1 MSPSRTRRTSTVVS
15 VDFSAD
21 VSVDGVDVV
30 SVGVGVLVDE
40 LEPELDGT
48 DPPDDG
54 AGAGAGAG
62 ADAGVVCVGAGVCV
76 VVGVAVTV
84 CVGVDDELVG
94 VGDAVCVGVEV
105 GDGDASRGCSRGAS
119 LTGPAVVP
127 ESGTGVGSSRLPDC
141 EDSDFG
147 ESTPAHPALRTTATR
162 ATTTKTWRVSLRTR
176 VHPGSP
182 AIRVR

>member
-1 MSPSRTRRTSTVVS
+1 M
-15 VDFSAD
+15 
-21 VSVDGVDVV
+21 DVV

-76 VVGVAVTV
+76 VVGVAVAV
-84 CVGVDDELVG
+84 CVGVDADDVDDELVG

-141 EDSDFG
+141 VDSDFG
-147 ESTPAHPALRTTATR
+147 ESTPAHPVLRTTATR

-176 VHPGSP
+176 VRLDSP
-182 AIRVR
+182 AIRIR